1 MKRVSLIL
9 LISFVLLLTLGAL
22 ASAHENAEGAK
33 ELTIEVMKV
42 HPPFT
47 HFGIAFPVAL
57 LVLEIAYLILRRK
70 PDGIEFTFIVLA
82 LLGVLLATLSGYY
95 VYTHIDEESLSKEG
109 LELLESHELLGFIL
123 TGVYL
128 VVLGLRIA
136 YSLIKDESK
145 KNIIRW
151 IYLAIILLSVFAGF
165 FQGYLGGELAYG
177 GLV

>member
-1 MKRVSLIL
+1 
-9 LISFVLLLTLGAL
+9 
-22 ASAHENAEGAK
+22 
-33 ELTIEVMKV
+33 MKV

-70 PDGIEFTFIVLA
+70 PDSIEFTFIVLA
-82 LLGVLLATLSGYY
+82 LLGVLAATLSGYY